1 MHIINQYAVKKMAY
15 DGKNTRNIVALKQIQ
30 SLKYPNID
38 ATLEQQVDKTIDK
51 KNSHPDPSIIAVMNI
66 LWPPSLSSTL

>member
-1 MHIINQYAVKKMAY
+1 MQSNSHEQYNIRNMHTINQYAVKKMAY

-30 SLKYPNID
+30 SLKYSNID

-51 KNSHPDPSIIAVMNI
+51 KKQPS
-66 LWPPSLSSTL
+66 

>member
-1 MHIINQYAVKKMAY
+1 MHTINQYAVKKMAY

-30 SLKYPNID
+30 SLKYSNID

-51 KNSHPDPSIIAVMNI
+51 KKQPS
-66 LWPPSLSSTL
+66 